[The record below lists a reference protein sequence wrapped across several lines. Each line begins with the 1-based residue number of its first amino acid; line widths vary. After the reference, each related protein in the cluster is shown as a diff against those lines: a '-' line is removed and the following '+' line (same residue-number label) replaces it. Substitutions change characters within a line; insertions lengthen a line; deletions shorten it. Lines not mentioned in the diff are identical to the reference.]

1 MKTQFT
7 ITGFYYEVQGIK
19 FRKYLDI
26 KTIKP
31 ESKTPELMVVMM
43 NPGSSHPLVV
53 LRTIPK
59 NH

>member
-19 FRKYLDI
+19 FQYLDI
-26 KTIKP
+26 KTINSGQKP
-31 ESKTPELMVVMM
+31 DLMVIMM
-43 NPGSSHPLVV
+43 NPGSSKPLDDD
-53 LRTIPK
+53 RTIPK